1 MAERKDVPDELLRFN
16 AFLAQE
22 AEAKRQAKRARKA
35 EADRERR
42 VADAEAAK
50 QRAAERIRVLN
61 AGDRATREQKE
72 QAEQVYRDALEAHRR
87 AVAGEPEPELQ
98 AEAEPEAEAEV
109 KPEVAG
115 ESDTSQDEPAAE
127 PDVEPDTET

>member
-1 MAERKDVPDELLRFN
+1 MAERNDIPDELLRFN

-22 AEAKRQAKRARKA
+22 AEAKRQAKRVRRA

-61 AGDRATREQKE
+61 ASDRATREQKDE
-72 QAEQVYRDALEAHRR
+72 AEQVYRDALEAHRR
-87 AVAGEPEPELQ
+87 AVAGEPDPGPEPV
-98 AEAEPEAEAEV
+98 AEAEAEV
-109 KPEVAG
+109 EMAA
-115 ESDTSQDEPAAE
+115 ESDTSQDEAATE
-127 PDVEPDTET
+127 PDPELDIET

>member
-1 MAERKDVPDELLRFN
+1 MAERNDIPDELLRFN

-22 AEAKRQAKRARKA
+22 AEAKRQAKRVRRA

-61 AGDRATREQKE
+61 ASDRATREQKDE
-72 QAEQVYRDALEAHRR
+72 AEQVYRDALEAHRR
-87 AVAGEPEPELQ
+87 AVAGEPDPGP
-98 AEAEPEAEAEV
+98 EPEAEVEMA
-109 KPEVAG
+109 A
-115 ESDTSQDEPAAE
+115 ESDTSQDEAATE
-127 PDVEPDTET
+127 PDPELDIET